1 MFYTIFNGEYIIMQ
15 TIVTSSREFREA
27 VLAELQFV
35 PTKQKNCTLYQN
47 PNRPEDGHLLSY
59 GRPGYYDFGIAD
71 FTVPHPFKLAF
82 DNPEK
87 LIRFGTVYKGST
99 NFKLEDKPV
108 SSFKPSSFFVIEKD
122 IKGQQAWVRGE
133 HYHGAEITIYEPYVT
148 SYLKDNFHLDFDYN
162 KFIENETYHYL
173 PIEINTIIEKM
184 QVFSNQD
191 ALSSL
196 YLESCIL
203 ECMAIITKTVESSP
217 ENTFTRQ
224 LHYGKVKIGTNK
236 YLHLSAGDIRSIQK
250 AHEILTNNI
259 QSPPT
264 IEHLSELVLL
274 NPQKLKAGFSYYYH
288 MSIGR
293 YITSLRMSMAV
304 NLLSTTDLSI
314 AEIAEEVGYPYPSN
328 FIKMFRQ
335 TYQCTPLEYRHKK
348 E

>member
-1 MFYTIFNGEYIIMQ
+1 MQ
-15 TIVTSSREFREA
+15 TIVTSSREFKEA
-27 VLAELQFV
+27 VLTELQFV

-59 GRPGYYDFGIAD
+59 ERPGYYGFGIAD
-71 FTVPHPFKLAF
+71 FTVPHAFKLAF
-82 DNPEK
+82 DNPEQ

-148 SYLKDNFHLDFDYN
+148 RYLKDNFHLDFDYN

-184 QVFSNQD
+184 QVLSNQD

-293 YITSLRMSMAV
+293 YITSIRMSLAV

-314 AEIAEEVGYPYPSN
+314 AEIAEKVGYPYPSN